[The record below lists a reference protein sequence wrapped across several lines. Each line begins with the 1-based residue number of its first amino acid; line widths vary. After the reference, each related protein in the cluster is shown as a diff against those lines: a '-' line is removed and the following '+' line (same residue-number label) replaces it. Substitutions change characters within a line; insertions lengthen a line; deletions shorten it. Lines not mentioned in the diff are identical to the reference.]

1 MGRFDDIGKL
11 MLLPLEDIEPGHEFS
26 APAFV
31 VAAAAAS
38 LQRTPEQR
46 NWVPI
51 VVQETGNYQYKVV
64 SNHFVYA
71 AANAADLDKVWCII
85 IDPSEGNIEQARI
98 LSQEI
103 VPKVDL
109 RSASR
114 ETIEAALRYVIEQP
128 GSPLKGIDLAKVTNR
143 LEAAEKF
150 HWQDLSPISMLK
162 CGITKG
168 KKLDALKQVFFLS
181 SLPAES
187 KPQQRQ
193 KLEDLP
199 TPELKQLAKK
209 YGLAGYSK
217 LKKLELLTLLKSV
230 PEIVAKFEISE
241 Q

>member
-11 MLLPLEDIEPGHEFS
+11 MLLPLADIEPGEELS
-26 APAFV
+26 TPAFML
-31 VAAAAAS
+31 AAAAAS
-38 LQRTPEQR
+38 LQHTPEQR

-51 VVQETGNYQYKVV
+51 VVQEMGDYQYQVV

-71 AANAADLDKVWCII
+71 AANVADLDKVWCIV
-85 IDPSEGNIEQARI
+85 IDPHEGNIQQAKI

-103 VPKVDL
+103 VPKVNL

-114 ETIEAALRYVIEQP
+114 EIIEAALRYVMGQP

-143 LEAAEKF
+143 LEEIDKTC
-150 HWQDLSPISMLK
+150 WTDLSPISTLK

-181 SLPAES
+181 PLAEGA
-187 KPQQRQ
+187 KPERQ
-193 KLEDLP
+193 TLQDLS
-199 TPELKQLAKK
+199 TTELKKLAKE

-217 LKKLELLTLLKSV
+217 LKKIELVALLQSV
-230 PEIVAKFEISE
+230 PAIGA
-241 Q
+241 